1 MRVVS
6 VSGARGS
13 GKTTLIRQLIS
24 HFSAADKRSAVI
36 VNETGKAVYDDEFIN
51 AHGLAVEY
59 IRGG

>member
-13 GKTTLIRQLIS
+13 GKTTLIRSLVA
-24 HFSAADKRSAVI
+24 HFRSAAKQSAVI
-36 VNETGKAVYDDEFIN
+36 VNEEGQTVFDEEFIQS
-51 AHGLAVEY
+51 HDLSVKY